1 VLALDVGS
9 SSVRAAFF
17 DSRGDEVAG
26 TRARVVRDFHTT
38 ADGGSE
44 LDAERA
50 LAEVASVIDDALAR
64 APERVLSRTVA
75 VAVAC
80 FWHSLVGAGPDGRA
94 VTPVYGWAD
103 TRAARQAET
112 LRRELDERDVH
123 ARTGC
128 RLHPSYW
135 PAKLRWIRDERP
147 REWRAAARWMSFGE
161 LLTLRLCGG
170 GGDDAEAAVSAPAS
184 VSMASGTG
192 LLDQHNC
199 AWDAALVERLGLT
212 TGQLPSLARDSQTL
226 TLADNYASRWP
237 SLRGVPFFP
246 AIADGAANSVGEGC
260 ATRARVALMVG
271 TSAAMRVVY
280 EGEPPPELHESLW
293 CYRLDRQRVI
303 VGGALSDGG
312 ALFDWLRDTLK
323 FSPPDEFSPSHE
335 AGAGAATLGVKE
347 VGAGGLEAE
356 VARLEPDAH
365 GLTVLPFWSGERST
379 GWHVRAR
386 GAILGLGAHTRP
398 AEIVRAAQ
406 ESVAYRLAHISDALL
421 RHAPGAS
428 LRASGGALRRSPSW
442 AHIIAEVLGQ
452 PLVLSPVEE
461 ASSRGA
467 VLLALEA
474 LGKIKDVADVSAPP
488 GVTIEHDPV
497 LHAVYQ
503 RASERQQKF
512 YDLLIREL

>member
-1 VLALDVGS
+1 MLALDVGS

-212 TGQLPSLARDSQTL
+212 TGQLPSLARDSQTF

-280 EGEPPPELHESLW
+280 EGEPPASLDPALW
-293 CYRLDRQRVI
+293 CYRADRRRVA
-303 VGGALSDGG
+303 VGGAFSDGG
-312 ALFDWLRDTLK
+312 GLFAWLKQTLTTGARDGDAFERAL
-323 FSPPDEFSPSHE
+323 
-335 AGAGAATLGVKE
+335 GATG
-347 VGAGGLEAE
+347 
-356 VARLEPDAH
+356 PDAH

-379 GWHVRAR
+379 GWHPFAS
-386 GAILGLGAHTRP
+386 GAVLGLTAHTRP
-398 AEIVRAAQ
+398 EEIVRACLEAI
-406 ESVAYRLAHISDALL
+406 AYRLALVARSLDA
-421 RHAPGAS
+421 HAPGAEV
-428 LRASGGALRRSPSW
+428 RASGGALRASPPW
-442 AHIIAEVLGQ
+442 AQMISDVLGR
-452 PLVLSPVEE
+452 PLRLSAAGE
-461 ASSRGA
+461 ASARGA

-474 LGKIKDVADVSAPP
+474 AGAIKSVADFEAPAAAVVEP
-488 GVTIEHDPV
+488 DEAC
-497 LHAVYQ
+497 HAVYL
-503 RASERQQKF
+503 RASGRQQRL
-512 YDLLIREL
+512 YELLVGDQQTARLLRTPV